1 MNSDTATMIKEL
13 WEQHDGPIVFSTVD
27 RAGVPNAIYASY
39 AKLLDDGKIVIADNY
54 FDKTRAN
61 IKNGSK
67 GSVLFITKDMKSY
80 QAKGRIEYLTEGP
93 VYEDM
98 RAWVDE
104 KHPRVAAAVMS
115 IEELYAGSEKLL
127 SQKM

>member
-1 MNSDTATMIKEL
+1 MVKGL
-13 WEQHDGPIVFSTVD
+13 WDQHEGPIVFSTVD
-27 RAGVPNAIYASY
+27 NAGVPNAIYASY
-39 AKLLDDGKIVIADNY
+39 AKLLDDGRIVVADNY

-61 IKNGSK
+61 IKNGSR

-80 QAKGRIEYLTEGP
+80 QAKGSIEYLTEGP

-127 SQKM
+127 SQEM

>member
-1 MNSDTATMIKEL
+1 MVKGL
-13 WEQHDGPIVFSTVD
+13 WDQHEGPIVFSTVD
-27 RAGVPNAIYASY
+27 NAGVPNAIYASY
-39 AKLLDDGKIVIADNY
+39 AKLLDDGRILVADNY

-61 IKNGSK
+61 IKNGSR

-80 QAKGRIEYLTEGP
+80 QAKGHIEYLTKGP

-104 KHPRVAAAVMS
+104 KHPRVAAAVVS

-127 SQKM
+127 SQEM